1 MKFMVDSVKIG
12 IRAKK
17 CLIFWKTLGGSS
29 TWWPTGNPKCL
40 HLPGLYKAFE
50 HPSKKQHAKPVFLSE
65 TINDLWKANG
75 TWLKKHTVDIFELIS
90 LYPRYITIFWVTCS
104 SLSRWN
110 WSRAEG
116 VKQTHGFGHE
126 KHVAKRHLIRKRKW
140 GWERICSSTSHWFW
154 TWDSSMPWGVQE
166 MCPNTDSVKRTHL
179 LVVCL
184 GVLAFRG
191 LVVLLTDGFRI
202 LQ

>member
-65 TINDLWKANG
+65 TINLWKANG